1 MKIIQAPNEI
11 LSKKCREV
19 VSFDK
24 DLHLLI
30 QKMSRTLTQAHDPD
44 CVGLAANQV
53 GVDLAFFIM
62 RPTTESEITV
72 HINPILKSINP
83 VQKKKSNRKPKIK
96 YEGCMSLPRIWGE
109 MKRAEKVL
117 ISFQDQHGKKYE
129 KWYSG
134 FAAQIIQHEIDHLN
148 GILFTQRVLEQG
160 GELFEEK
167 EDKLVP
173 ISFQ

>member
-1 MKIIQAPNEI
+1 MKIIHAPNAI
-11 LSKKCREV
+11 LSTKCRKV
-19 VSFDK
+19 VSFDN

-30 QKMSRTLTQAHDPD
+30 QKMSHTLTQAHDPD

-62 RPTTESEITV
+62 RPTSESAITV
-72 HINPILKSINP
+72 HINPTLKSIKS
-83 VQKKKSNRKPKIK
+83 VQKKKSNRVPKIK

-109 MKRAEKVL
+109 MKRVEKVL
-117 ISFQDQHGKKYE
+117 LCFQDENGKKYE

-173 ISFQ
+173 ITIK